1 MKENGGVPA
10 RGRGKRGLWWLGAA
24 VVVVALALVVL
35 PHRPSSNSPA
45 PPAGAPGTAQTPALR
60 SEVSVAQAAELQER
74 GAFLVD
80 VRQPEEFAEGHIAG
94 STLIPLDDLES
105 RLAEVPRD
113 RAVVVVCHSGNRSRH
128 GRDILLQAGYS
139 QAVSM
144 SGGLSAW
151 ESEGR
156 TTVTGM

>member
-1 MKENGGVPA
+1 VI
-10 RGRGKRGLWWLGAA
+10 
-24 VVVVALALVVL
+24 ALALVVL
-35 PHRPSSNSPA
+35 PHRPSSNRPA
-45 PPAGAPGTAQTPALR
+45 PPPGASDAARSIGLR
-60 SEVSVAQAAELQER
+60 PEVSVAQAAELQGQ

-105 RLAEVPRD
+105 RVAEVPRD
-113 RAVVVVCHSGNRSRH
+113 RQVVVVCHSGNRSRH

-139 QAVSM
+139 QVASM

-156 TTVTGM
+156 KTVTGM